1 MPMRVRLLLLLLP
14 FCLAACTFPGREARP
29 SLSPVPALTSTPASA
44 VTLTPHSTSTARP
57 ASPAPPTS
65 TLTATAMGSLLS
77 PTPLPSATASPI
89 PTPTSLPFLRYPP
102 NELVLA
108 LAWSPDG
115 KLLAVA
121 TGQSVHLVDANTL
134 AELRT
139 LSVGAW
145 AGSLAFKPD
154 GSLLAL
160 AAKDGTVQ
168 LWRPS
173 DGQQLC
179 KLDAHHPDA
188 KSVAFSPDGRWL
200 ASTGNDAY
208 VRLWDISMLP
218 QSGECNLA
226 PSAELIGG
234 TFSVPSAA
242 FSPDG
247 TIIASIDSQTIL
259 LREIASQR
267 LVRSLAANAPIFSL
281 AYSPDGNILAS
292 GEQGNTVHFWD
303 VSSGEILRSLS
314 WPGLPNEF
322 VWSLAFSPD
331 GKLLAAGSSDATI
344 TLWEAATGKLVR
356 TFTGHTRAVT
366 GVAFSPDGLR
376 LASGSLDATVRIWLL
391 DLP

>member
-1 MPMRVRLLLLLLP
+1 M
-14 FCLAACTFPGREARP
+14 
-29 SLSPVPALTSTPASA
+29 
-44 VTLTPHSTSTARP
+44 
-57 ASPAPPTS
+57 
-65 TLTATAMGSLLS
+65 
-77 PTPLPSATASPI
+77 
-89 PTPTSLPFLRYPP
+89 
-102 NELVLA
+102 
-108 LAWSPDG
+108 
-115 KLLAVA
+115 LAVSA
-121 TGQSVHLVDANTL
+121 GQSVHLVDAGTL

-139 LSVGAW
+139 LSVEAW
-145 AGSLAFKPD
+145 AGSLAFNRE

-208 VRLWDISMLP
+208 VRLWDISSLP

-234 TFSVPSAA
+234 TSSVPSAV
-242 FSPDG
+242 FNPDG

-259 LREIASQR
+259 LREVATQR
-267 LVRSLAANAPIFSL
+267 LAQTLPANVPIFSL

-292 GEQGNTVHFWD
+292 GEQGNTVQLWN
-303 VSSGEILRSLS
+303 VSSGAMVRSLS
-314 WPGLPNEF
+314 WPGLPTEF
-322 VWSLAFSPD
+322 VWSVAFSPD
-331 GKLLAAGSSDATI
+331 GKLLAVGGSDATI

-356 TFTGHTRAVT
+356 TFTGPTRAVT
-366 GVAFSPDGLR
+366 GVAFSPDGMR

-391 DLP
+391 ELP